1 MTPGAER
8 SGPTDDQA
16 RPPHGES
23 GEQDQGTRFRKT
35 LVRVLLVQVVTLA
48 VLWLMQATYHS

>member
-1 MTPGAER
+1 MTR
-8 SGPTDDQA
+8 D
-16 RPPHGES
+16 
-23 GEQDQGTRFRKT
+23 EQSTRTRFRKT

>member
-1 MTPGAER
+1 MTRDGQSTR
-8 SGPTDDQA
+8 
-16 RPPHGES
+16 
-23 GEQDQGTRFRKT
+23 TRFRKT

>member
-8 SGPTDDQA
+8 SRPTDDRA
-16 RPPHGES
+16 PEPPAES
-23 GEQDQGTRFRKT
+23 GGQDQGTRFRKT